1 MEITEKF
8 EKKFKIFYENDPFI
22 RFLDFRIIFFDKE
35 RVNLQVHLKKEYANA
50 LNIVHG
56 GLLMALADTAMGA
69 ACMTCHKKVVTL
81 DINFNFI
88 KAISISG
95 AIVAKAQVLHDGKRT
110 MVTEAEI
117 LDENHSLC
125 AKARGTFFVIEK
137 FTL

>member
-1 MEITEKF
+1 MKITEEF
-8 EKKFKIFYENDPFI
+8 EKKLKAFYEMDSFI
-22 RFLDFRIIFFDKE
+22 HFLDFRIVFFEKE
-35 RVNLQVHLKKEYANA
+35 QVNLQVRLKKEYANA

-56 GLLMALADTAMGA
+56 GVLMTLADTAMGA
-69 ACMTCHKKVVTL
+69 ACMTCQKKVVTL

-88 KAISISG
+88 KAVSING
-95 AIVAKAQVLHDGKRT
+95 TIHAVAKVLHDGKRT